1 MSKKPAARISDF
13 HVCPKKTGKVPH
25 VGGPIVNGSPNVFI
39 EGLPAARE
47 GDSIVCVGPADSI
60 SGGSS
65 SVFINGKPAARLGDS
80 SSHGGVIISGAGTVL
95 IGDAGIVVQPS
106 PAPKSSPI
114 SAKESTAESAS
125 SKAASQSHQP
135 LLQSS
140 LSDQFQQHEDITAKT
155 DGESFVTES
164 EKEEFSWVKIRL
176 EYDDLWNTAIPF
188 YSSVI
193 NTEASDGSQ
202 KLVHEVEASTEHSD
216 GTTKRNSDH
225 YEVQEAKQSEQ
236 FEPGV
241 HVIENIPLEQTKV
254 LVDVLGKSGSASEI
268 KQLTDELHKELDSI
282 FTSVS
287 DRMKPFNEAW
297 AERGWLTLADGV
309 YDGAVAWGSDQLD
322 LFTPEL
328 WGELGDTLSEGLSR
342 GWDSLGEY
350 ASSIQNKIDHRFI
363 QARTNIINGIR
374 AIKYDE
380 RGKAIESNWL
390 ETLQADSHVFA
401 IGVTEMTKLYSGI
414 AYDVVVEPLVPD
426 SIEIFFAEHSP
437 LDIYNKAV
445 DSAEE
450 LSVYVTYREEI
461 FALIGHIRQRKVKE
475 IQQFIESTL
484 VEIDPD
490 LAQKLRNSSDFHLFI
505 ALLEED
511 DSVLLYLDYIMR
523 IFEEIPPNFY
533 TYCLGKAGIYIA
545 LEVLLVLLLS
555 LISVG
560 AGAAVKAAATSQK
573 IAKYSNMFAKAVSHN
588 KAVQNMRSGLN
599 AVLSAFEQLLAL
611 FEKLKKIA
619 IARSKAL
626 STTFTG
632 WTNRTVKKSVSTP
645 KRDDKPPRC
654 RVCGKTGHDTKPVR
668 AGRLNY
674 A

>member
-125 SKAASQSHQP
+125 SKATSQSHQP

-155 DGESFVTES
+155 DGESFITEA

-193 NTEASDGSQ
+193 STESSDGSQ

-216 GTTKRNSDH
+216 ETTKRNSDH

-287 DRMKPFNEAW
+287 DSMKPFNEAW

-309 YDGAVAWGSDQLD
+309 YDGAVAWSSDQLD

-350 ASSIQNKIDHRFI
+350 ASSI
-363 QARTNIINGIR
+363 
-374 AIKYDE
+374 
-380 RGKAIESNWL
+380 
-390 ETLQADSHVFA
+390 SHVFA

-511 DSVLLYLDYIMR
+511 ESVLLYLDYIMR

-545 LEVLLVLLLS
+545 LEVLLVLLLG

-573 IAKYSNMFAKAVSHN
+573 IAKYSNMFAKAVSQN